1 MKKLLALAGVL
12 VAIFV
17 FVTVAGSWMEPRHVV
32 SRTRRFAAQ
41 PERVWT
47 ALLSIRQ
54 LPFDRSD
61 LKEMERAPDKD
72 RVPPSI
78 EVLGSPVRINASIEH
93 PPAKLAIKTT
103 EEGLAYSGTWTF
115 TLSPEN
121 DYTRVAV
128 TEDAE
133 VHSRPL
139 RFVVGH
145 VLGEDVL
152 IESVFR
158 ALTRKLSESPRTT
171 GGD

>member
-1 MKKLLALAGVL
+1 MKKLLALAGLL
-12 VAIFV
+12 VATLV
-17 FVTVAGSWMEPRHVV
+17 LVTVAGSWMEPRHVV
-32 SRTRRFAAQ
+32 SRTRRFAAS
-41 PERVWT
+41 PERLWT

-61 LKEMERAPDKD
+61 LKEMERAPDRD

-78 EVLGSPVRINASIEH
+78 EILGSPVKIAASIEH
-93 PPAKLAIKTT
+93 PPTELLVKTT
-103 EEGLAYSGTWTF
+103 EEGLAYFGTWRF

-121 DYTRVAV
+121 NTTRLTVI
-128 TEDAE
+128 EDAKI
-133 VHSRPL
+133 HSRPL

-152 IESVFR
+152 IEGVFR
-158 ALTRKLSESPRTT
+158 ALTRKLSEAGRTT

>member
-12 VAIFV
+12 VATLV
-17 FVTVAGSWMEPRHVV
+17 LVTMAGSWMEPRHVV
-32 SRTRRFAAQ
+32 SRTRRFAAS

-61 LKEMERAPDKD
+61 LREMERAPDKD

-78 EVLGSPVRINASIEH
+78 EVLGSPVSIYAPIEH
-93 PPAKLAIKTT
+93 PPAELLVKTT
-103 EEGLAYSGTWTF
+103 EEGLAYSGSWRF
-115 TLSPEN
+115 QLSQEN

-133 VHSRPL
+133 IHSRPL
-139 RFVVGH
+139 RFVVGQ

-158 ALTRKLSESPRTT
+158 ALTRKLSEAPRMT

>member
-12 VAIFV
+12 VAILV

-41 PERVWT
+41 PQRVWT

-61 LKEMERAPDKD
+61 LKEMERAPDRD

-93 PPAKLAIKTT
+93 PPAKLATKKT

>member
-1 MKKLLALAGVL
+1 MRKLLTLAGVL
-12 VAIFV
+12 VAALV
-17 FVTVAGSWMEPRHVV
+17 LVTVAGAWMEPQHVV
-32 SRTRRFAAQ
+32 SRTRRFAAS

-61 LKEMERAPDKD
+61 LKNMESALEKD
-72 RVPPSI
+72 RVPASI
-78 EVLGSPVRINASIEH
+78 EVLGSPVRIEAPIVH
-93 PPAKLAIKTT
+93 PPARLVVKTA

-121 DYTRVAV
+121 DYTRIAV
-128 TEDAE
+128 TEDAAIR
-133 VHSRPL
+133 SRPL

-152 IESVFR
+152 IEGVFR
-158 ALTRKLSESPRTT
+158 ALARKLTETPRTT

>member
-12 VAIFV
+12 VAALV
-17 FVTVAGSWMEPRHVV
+17 LVTVAGAWMEPRHVV
-32 SRTRRFAAQ
+32 SRTRRFAAS

-61 LKEMERAPDKD
+61 LKAIESALEKD
-72 RVPPSI
+72 RVPASI
-78 EVLGSPVRINASIEH
+78 EVLGSPVRIEAPIVHS
-93 PPAKLAIKTT
+93 PAQLVVKTT
-103 EEGLAYSGTWTF
+103 EEGLACSGTWTF

-121 DYTRVAV
+121 AYTRLAV
-128 TEDAE
+128 TEDAAIR
-133 VHSRPL
+133 SRPL
-139 RFVVGH
+139 RFVVGY

-152 IESVFR
+152 IEGVFR
-158 ALTRKLSESPRTT
+158 ALTRKLSEAPRTT

>member
-12 VAIFV
+12 VAALV
-17 FVTVAGSWMEPRHVV
+17 LVTVAGSWMEPRHVV
-32 SRTRRFAAQ
+32 SRTRRFAAS

-61 LKEMERAPDKD
+61 LKEMERALDKN
-72 RVPPSI
+72 RVPASI
-78 EVLGSPVRINASIEH
+78 EVLGAPVRIEAPIVH
-93 PPAKLAIKTT
+93 PPAELLVKTT
-103 EEGLAYSGTWTF
+103 EEGLAYSGTWRF

-121 DYTRVAV
+121 DDTLVAV

-133 VHSRPL
+133 IHSRPL

-152 IESVFR
+152 IEGVFR
-158 ALTRKLSESPRTT
+158 ALTRKLSEAPRTT